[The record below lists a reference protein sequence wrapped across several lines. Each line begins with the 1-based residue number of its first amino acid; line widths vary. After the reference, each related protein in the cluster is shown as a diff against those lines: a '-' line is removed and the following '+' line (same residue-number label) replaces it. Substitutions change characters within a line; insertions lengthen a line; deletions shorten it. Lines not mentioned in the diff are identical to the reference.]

1 MYLRETDAEKL
12 RCVVS
17 YNTPKDYTGIV
28 LNFGEGAAGRVA
40 QTGQPLIVGDY
51 STWEGRSPQY
61 EKDHPFR
68 SLVSVP
74 MFWQGQ
80 LTGVLHVM
88 YHLENY
94 EFNWHDVE
102 LLSRF
107 ASQAAIAIDNARIFE
122 RSQGQAREAE
132 TLREAGAIVASS
144 LDQDLA
150 IDHILEQLERVV
162 PYDSAAVQLLRDGH
176 VEIVGG
182 RGWADNSQV
191 LGLRFPVSGSNPN
204 SVVIRSRRPFILAD
218 APKEHQAFREEP
230 HSHIRSWLG
239 VPLIIHAQVIGM
251 ISIDK
256 TIPNFFTPKHVE
268 LATAFAD
275 QVAISI
281 ENARLFSDVQERIGE
296 LDALRETVAD
306 ITSELELPKL
316 LKSILRRATRLLRA
330 SGGELALYEPESE
343 MILVALTHNMP
354 RDYSGVRMIKGEG
367 VMGKV
372 ALTKAPLIVEDYAC
386 WEGRS
391 PQFTDINWHG
401 VLAAPMMIGKR
412 LSGVI
417 VVLDAD
423 PARRFTDSDQKL
435 LMMLAQQASIAVENA
450 RLYEEAQQL
459 AITDPL
465 TGLYN
470 RRGLFELGQRE
481 VSRLHRYKRPLS
493 AIMLDIDHFKLV
505 NDRYSH
511 AVGDEVLRVLAD
523 RCTAH
528 LRETDVLSR
537 YGGEEFAILLPET
550 GLEEARQIAERLRCN
565 ISDIPVETKKGPI
578 SITISLGVICTQDG
592 TADLALLLDR
602 ADTAMYEAK
611 KMGRDRVALD
621 Q

>member
-1 MYLRETDAEKL
+1 
-12 RCVVS
+12 
-17 YNTPKDYTGIV
+17 
-28 LNFGEGAAGRVA
+28 
-40 QTGQPLIVGDY
+40 
-51 STWEGRSPQY
+51 
-61 EKDHPFR
+61 
-68 SLVSVP
+68 
-74 MFWQGQ
+74 
-80 LTGVLHVM
+80 
-88 YHLENY
+88 
-94 EFNWHDVE
+94 
-102 LLSRF
+102 
-107 ASQAAIAIDNARIFE
+107 
-122 RSQGQAREAE
+122 
-132 TLREAGAIVASS
+132 
-144 LDQDLA
+144 
-150 IDHILEQLERVV
+150 
-162 PYDSAAVQLLRDGH
+162 
-176 VEIVGG
+176 
-182 RGWADNSQV
+182 
-191 LGLRFPVSGSNPN
+191 
-204 SVVIRSRRPFILAD
+204 
-218 APKEHQAFREEP
+218 
-230 HSHIRSWLG
+230 
-239 VPLIIHAQVIGM
+239 
-251 ISIDK
+251 
-256 TIPNFFTPKHVE
+256 
-268 LATAFAD
+268 
-275 QVAISI
+275 
-281 ENARLFSDVQERIGE
+281 LFSDVQERIGE